1 MKILLF
7 GVTRDI
13 LGTESLSIQ
22 AEIAESI
29 KTVGALKNYLSES
42 FSGLNRLS
50 TLAVAVNMVYA
61 NDNDP
66 VTPDDEIALIPPV
79 SGG

>member
-22 AEIAESI
+22 EEIAESI

-66 VTPDDEIALIPPV
+66 VTPNDEIALIPPV

>member
-22 AEIAESI
+22 EEIAESI